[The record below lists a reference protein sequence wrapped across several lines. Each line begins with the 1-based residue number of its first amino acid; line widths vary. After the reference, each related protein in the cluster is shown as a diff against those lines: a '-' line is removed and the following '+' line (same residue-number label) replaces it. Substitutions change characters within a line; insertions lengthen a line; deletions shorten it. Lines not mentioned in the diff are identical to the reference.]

1 MSKIF
6 QANRISGFHVKVGL
20 WGITFASFSKIE
32 KKIRKKKFFYLTS
45 LSSHVYGLNGLTFF
59 PTCYKIHSSFFLIR
73 IEGERGRKREN
84 IIWHRVWHYFSDNI
98 ESTYYN
104 REFSLAYTNI
114 YPLFLFHLCTR
125 HDILLKTRVSYS
137 TYEDVGHSL
146 GGYLT
151 SFRL

>member
-1 MSKIF
+1 MTLNIL
-6 QANRISGFHVKVGL
+6 VKLLFKPTFYQVSVLKLFFEGL
-20 WGITFASFSKIE
+20 LLLHFPRLQRRYGRKSFSTLYIA
-32 KKIRKKKFFYLTS
+32 FLLF
-45 LSSHVYGLNGLTFF
+45 YGLNGLTFF

-125 HDILLKTRVSYS
+125 HDILF
-137 TYEDVGHSL
+137 ENE
-146 GGYLT
+146 
-151 SFRL
+151 SFI

>member
-1 MSKIF
+1 MSKNISSQSHIRLPCQSWPLRDYFCFIF
-6 QANRISGFHVKVGL
+6 QDWKEDTEEKVFL
-20 WGITFASFSKIE
+20 PYI
-32 KKIRKKKFFYLTS
+32 S
-45 LSSHVYGLNGLTFF
+45 LSSHVYGLNGLAFF

-125 HDILLKTRVSYS
+125 HDILFKN
-137 TYEDVGHSL
+137 E
-146 GGYLT
+146 
-151 SFRL
+151 SFI

>member
-1 MSKIF
+1 MKLLKMKMNKLIICQKYFKPIAYQASMSKLAF
-6 QANRISGFHVKVGL
+6 EGL
-20 WGITFASFSKIE
+20 LLLHFLRLKRRYG
-32 KKIRKKKFFYLTS
+32 RKRFLPYIS

-114 YPLFLFHLCTR
+114 YPLFLFHLWYKTR
-125 HDILLKTRVSYS
+125 HTL
-137 TYEDVGHSL
+137 
-146 GGYLT
+146 
-151 SFRL
+151 